1 MAILK
6 ILKYPDPRLRTVAEN
21 VILFDKSL
29 KSLSK
34 DMLETMYAE
43 NGIGLAATQ
52 VDIHTRLIVM
62 DISDDRNEPMIFVNP
77 VVTVLDNKSL
87 VPCEEGCLSIPGASV
102 EVSRPDKIK
111 LNWLDLSGKDH
122 ESFPEGLL
130 AVCIQHE
137 IDHLQGKLLVDYLS
151 PLKRARLKDK
161 ATK

>member
-1 MAILK
+1 MSILK

-21 VILFDKSL
+21 IKNFDKSL
-29 KSLSK
+29 IKLSE

-52 VDIHTRLIVM
+52 IDVHIRLVVI
-62 DISDDRNEPMIFVNP
+62 DISEERDDPMIFVNP
-77 VVTVLDNKSL
+77 VVSVLDNKSL
-87 VPCEEGCLSIPGASV
+87 VPCEVGCLSIPGASV
-102 EVSRPDKIK
+102 EVTRPDKIK
-111 LNWLDLSGKDH
+111 LNWLDINGKHH
-122 ESFPEGLL
+122 EARPEGLL

-161 ATK
+161 ATR

>member
-1 MAILK
+1 MSLYEIIKVPNPFLK
-6 ILKYPDPRLRTVAEN
+6 IKAKS
-21 VILFDKSL
+21 VIDINNNILTIL
-29 KSLSK
+29 N

-52 VDIHTRLIVM
+52 IDIHLRLVVI
-62 DISDDRNEPMIFVNP
+62 DISEERDDPKVFVNP

-102 EVSRPDKIK
+102 EVTRPDKIR
-111 LNWLDLSGKDH
+111 LNWVDIDGEHH
-122 ESFPEGLL
+122 EDSPEGLL

-137 IDHLQGKLLVDYLS
+137 IDHLEGKLLVDYLS

>member
-29 KSLSK
+29 KNLSK

-87 VPCEEGCLSIPGASV
+87 ASCEEGCLSIPGASV

-111 LNWLDLSGKDH
+111 LIWLDLSGKDH

>member
-29 KSLSK
+29 KNLSK

-87 VPCEEGCLSIPGASV
+87 ASCEEGCLSIPGASI

>member
-1 MAILK
+1 MSIMK
-6 ILKYPDPRLRTVAEN
+6 ILKYPDPRLRTVAE
-21 VILFDKSL
+21 VVTKFDKSL
-29 KSLSK
+29 ENLSK

-52 VDIHTRLIVM
+52 VDFHIRLVVI
-62 DISDDRNEPMIFVNP
+62 DISEERDEPLIFVNP
-77 VVTVLDNKSL
+77 IVKVLDNKSL

-102 EVSRPDKIK
+102 EVTRPDKIQ
-111 LNWLDLSGKDH
+111 LNWLDVKGNEH
-122 ESFPEGLL
+122 EDNPQGLL

-151 PLKRARLKDK
+151 PLKRARLKSK

>member
-1 MAILK
+1 MSIIK
-6 ILKYPDPRLRTVAEN
+6 ILKYPDPRLRTVAED
-21 VILFDKSL
+21 VIKFDKSL
-29 KSLSK
+29 DNLAR

-52 VDIHTRLIVM
+52 VDFHIRLVVI
-62 DISDDRNEPMIFVNP
+62 DISEERDDPLIFVNP
-77 VVTVLDNKSL
+77 IVTVLDDKSL

-102 EVSRPDKIK
+102 EVTRPDKIQ
-111 LNWLDLSGKDH
+111 LNWLDLKGNEHKDK
-122 ESFPEGLL
+122 PQGLL

>member
-1 MAILK
+1 MSIIK
-6 ILKYPDPRLRTVAEN
+6 ILKYPDPRLRTVAED
-21 VILFDKSL
+21 VIKFDKSL
-29 KSLSK
+29 DTLAR

-52 VDIHTRLIVM
+52 VDFHIRLVVI
-62 DISDDRNEPMIFVNP
+62 DISEERDDPLIFVNP
-77 VVTVLDNKSL
+77 VVTVLDDKSL

-102 EVSRPDKIK
+102 EVTRPDKIK
-111 LNWLDLSGKDH
+111 LNWLDLKGNEH
-122 ESFPEGLL
+122 EDKPQGLL

>member
-1 MAILK
+1 MSIIK
-6 ILKYPDPRLRTVAEN
+6 ILKYPDPRLRTVAED
-21 VILFDKSL
+21 VIKFDKSL
-29 KSLSK
+29 HNLDK

-52 VDIHTRLIVM
+52 VDFHIRLVVI
-62 DISDDRNEPMIFVNP
+62 DISEERDDPLIFVNP
-77 VVTVLDNKSL
+77 VVTVLDDKSL

-102 EVSRPDKIK
+102 EVTRPDKIQ
-111 LNWLDLSGKDH
+111 LNWLDLKGNEH
-122 ESFPEGLL
+122 EDKPQGLL

>member
-1 MAILK
+1 MSIMK
-6 ILKYPDPRLRTVAEN
+6 ILKYPDPRLRTVAE
-21 VILFDKSL
+21 VVTKFDKSL
-29 KSLSK
+29 DNLSE

-52 VDIHTRLIVM
+52 VDFHIRLVVI
-62 DISDDRNEPMIFVNP
+62 DISEERDEPLIFVNP
-77 VVTVLDNKSL
+77 VVKVLDNKSL

-102 EVSRPDKIK
+102 EVTRPDKIQ
-111 LNWLDLSGKDH
+111 LNWLDVKGNEH
-122 ESFPEGLL
+122 EDNPQGLL

-151 PLKRARLKDK
+151 PLKRARLKSK

>member
-1 MAILK
+1 MSIMK
-6 ILKYPDPRLRTVAEN
+6 ILKYPDPRLRTVAE
-21 VILFDKSL
+21 VVTKFDKSL
-29 KSLSK
+29 DNLSK

-52 VDIHTRLIVM
+52 VDSHIRLVVI
-62 DISDDRNEPMIFVNP
+62 DISEERDEPLIFVNP
-77 VVTVLDNKSL
+77 IVKVLDNKSL

-102 EVSRPDKIK
+102 EVTRPDKIQ
-111 LNWLDLSGKDH
+111 LNWLDVKGNEH
-122 ESFPEGLL
+122 EDNPQGLL

-151 PLKRARLKDK
+151 PLKRARLKSK

>member
-1 MAILK
+1 MSIMK
-6 ILKYPDPRLRTVAEN
+6 ILKYPDPRLRTVAE
-21 VILFDKSL
+21 VVTKFDKSL
-29 KSLSK
+29 DNLSK

-52 VDIHTRLIVM
+52 VDFHIRLVVI
-62 DISDDRNEPMIFVNP
+62 DISEERDEPLIFVNP
-77 VVTVLDNKSL
+77 VVKVLDNKSL

-102 EVSRPDKIK
+102 EVTRPDKIQ
-111 LNWLDLSGKDH
+111 LNWLDVKGNEH
-122 ESFPEGLL
+122 EDNPQGLL

-151 PLKRARLKDK
+151 PLKRARLKSK

>member
-29 KSLSK
+29 KNLSK

-62 DISDDRNEPMIFVNP
+62 DISDDRNEPMIFVHP

>member
-1 MAILK
+1 MSILK

-21 VILFDKSL
+21 VTKFDKSL
-29 KSLSK
+29 LNLSNN
-34 DMLETMYAE
+34 MLETMYSE

-52 VDIHTRLIVM
+52 IDIHLRLVVI
-62 DISDDRNEPMIFVNP
+62 DISEERNEPLVFVNP

-102 EVSRPDKIK
+102 EVTRPDKIK
-111 LNWLDLSGKDH
+111 LNWLDIEGNHCEDN
-122 ESFPEGLL
+122 PEGLL

-151 PLKRARLKDK
+151 PLKRARLKDN
-161 ATK
+161 ATR

>member
-1 MAILK
+1 MSIIK
-6 ILKYPDPRLRTVAEN
+6 ILKYPDPRLRTVAED
-21 VILFDKSL
+21 VIKFDKSL
-29 KSLSK
+29 DNLAR

-52 VDIHTRLIVM
+52 VDFHIRLVVI
-62 DISDDRNEPMIFVNP
+62 DISEERDDPLIFVNP
-77 VVTVLDNKSL
+77 VVTVLDDKSL

-102 EVSRPDKIK
+102 EVTRPDKIQ
-111 LNWLDLSGKDH
+111 LNWLDLKGNEH
-122 ESFPEGLL
+122 EDKPQGLL